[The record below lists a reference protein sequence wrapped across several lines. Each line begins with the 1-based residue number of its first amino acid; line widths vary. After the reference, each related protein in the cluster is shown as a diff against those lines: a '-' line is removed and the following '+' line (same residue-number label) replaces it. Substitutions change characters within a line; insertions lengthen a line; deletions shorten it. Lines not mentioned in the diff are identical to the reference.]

1 MKPLFVESTTL
12 ISITYDLDRQ
22 FLQLEFR
29 DGAIYHYFDV
39 PAHVYQGLISAPSK
53 GGYFNRTIRGRFVHA
68 RLEVT
73 PSLS

>member
-1 MKPLFVESTTL
+1 MKPRVVESTMLLT
-12 ISITYDLDRQ
+12 IAYDLDRQ

-39 PAHVYQGLISAPSK
+39 PPHVYQGLISAPSK
-53 GGYFNRTIRGRFVHA
+53 GGYFNRTIRGRFVHV
-68 RLEVT
+68 RLKAT